1 MDQLSQI
8 ASGTASL
15 ESVADTVRQQRPN
28 RPAAPDAERSRR
40 QPICLKSPTA
50 GLSCREQE
58 VLKLLAD
65 DRSTQD
71 IALTLGITVGTLRR
85 HLAKIYRILKVKN
98 RAAAVAT
105 ILPLYPSG
113 PRIMKSLSPREQE
126 VLRLLADDKST
137 GDIARNLGVAM
148 STLRN
153 HLINIYQRL
162 RVRNRQEAVALFRR
176 DASTPDGMSPSSA
189 LPPPVPEALSPRE
202 QEALKLLAKDQSRA
216 DIALS
221 LDITEGTLSGLLSD
235 VYRKLGVKN
244 RQDAVAT
251 TRPSSAQLSTI
262 PTRLSLREQEVL
274 KLLAEEQS
282 TKDIARNLNISSGT
296 IFVYTSNICRI
307 LGVKSR
313 EEAVS
318 QFRNENVS
326 VTSFEY
332 GADG

>member
-1 MDQLSQI
+1 MNQLDQISSRTTI
-8 ASGTASL
+8 L
-15 ESVADTVRQQRPN
+15 EPFADTVRRQRPAGPDFG
-28 RPAAPDAERSRR
+28 RPLC
-40 QPICLKSPTA
+40 QPTHSKSPLS
-50 GLSCREQE
+50 GLSARELE

-98 RAAAVAT
+98 RAEAVAT

-113 PRIMKSLSPREQE
+113 PRIMKSLSPRQQE
-126 VLRLLADDKST
+126 VLRLLADDRST

-148 STLRN
+148 NTLWD
-153 HLINIYQRL
+153 HLTNIYQTL

-189 LPPPVPEALSPRE
+189 LPPRIPPSLSPRE
-202 QEALKLLAKDQSRA
+202 QEALELLAKDQSRP
-216 DIALS
+216 DIAGNLG
-221 LDITEGTLSGLLSD
+221 ITEGTLRGLLSD
-235 VYRKLGVKN
+235 IYRKLGVKN

-251 TRPSSAQLSTI
+251 IRPPSAQLPQI
-262 PTRLSLREQEVL
+262 QTRLSPREQEVL
-274 KLLAEEQS
+274 KLLAEDQS
-282 TKDIARNLNISSGT
+282 TKDIARILNVSVGT
-296 IFVYTSNICRI
+296 VFVYTSNICRI

-318 QFRNENVS
+318 QFLNENVS
-326 VTSFEY
+326 VTSLE
-332 GADG
+332 